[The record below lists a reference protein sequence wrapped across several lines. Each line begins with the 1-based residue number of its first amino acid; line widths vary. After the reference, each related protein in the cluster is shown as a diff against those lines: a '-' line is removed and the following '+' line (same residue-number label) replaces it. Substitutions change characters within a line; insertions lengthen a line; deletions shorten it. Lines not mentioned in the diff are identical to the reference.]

1 MRRHVRSAT
10 LAAALTVSPILGQ
23 AQTTGT
29 TTTGSAGCSVLVQAA
44 ANGMTARMAA
54 DQNTIQQPK
63 SVTNLTCLNNF
74 FNGVGLNLVTN
85 LLNPETLLQ
94 AVEGQICSAVQQT
107 WNSWL
112 GQTQCGL
119 TVTGFNLG
127 FGGLGGGLSCP
138 KLSFGGGG
146 PPIGNIGLGV
156 GTRGSGSGLYINGS
170 GMTPTGYPMPTAP
183 LGSY

>member
-1 MRRHVRSAT
+1 MSRAVLSAVLATT
-10 LAAALTVSPILGQ
+10 LGLGPLS
-23 AQTTGT
+23 AYGQTT
-29 TTTGSAGCSVLVQAA
+29 TTTGSVGCTTLVQAA

-63 SVTNLTCLNNF
+63 SVTSLTCLNNF
-74 FNGVGLNLVTN
+74 FNGIGLNLVTN
-85 LLNPETLLQ
+85 LLNPGTLLQ
-94 AVEGQICSAVQQT
+94 AVEGQICNAVQST

-112 GQTQCGL
+112 GQVQCGL

-146 PPIGNIGLGV
+146 PPIGTIGLGV
-156 GTRGSGSGLYINGS
+156 GTHGSGSGLYINGN
-170 GMTPTGYPMPTAP
+170 GMAPTGYTLPTTP
-183 LGSY
+183 IGSF

>member
-1 MRRHVRSAT
+1 MRRAIPVS
-10 LAAALTVSPILGQ
+10 LAACLVLSPMLAG
-23 AQTTGT
+23 AQT
-29 TTTGSAGCSVLVQAA
+29 TTTGSVGCATLVQAA

-63 SVTNLTCLNNF
+63 SVTSLSCLGNF

-85 LLNPETLLQ
+85 LLNPGSLLQ
-94 AVEGQICSAVQQT
+94 AVEGQICIAVQST

-112 GQTQCGL
+112 GQVQCGL

-138 KLSFGGGG
+138 KLTFGGGG
-146 PPIGNIGLGV
+146 PPISTIGLGV
-156 GTRGSGSGLYINGS
+156 GTNGSGSGLYINGN
-170 GMTPTGYPMPTAP
+170 GMAPTGYPMPTTP
-183 LGSY
+183 LGSF

>member
-1 MRRHVRSAT
+1 MDRGIVSAA
-10 LAAALTVSPILGQ
+10 LAAALALAPFDAE
-23 AQTTGT
+23 AQTS
-29 TTTGSAGCSVLVQAA
+29 TTTGSVGCATLVQAA

-54 DQNTIQQPK
+54 DQATIQQPK
-63 SVTNLTCLNNF
+63 SVTSLTCLGNF

-85 LLNPETLLQ
+85 LLNPGTLLQ
-94 AVEGQICSAVQQT
+94 AVEGQICNAVQST

-112 GQTQCGL
+112 GQVQCGL

-146 PPIGNIGLGV
+146 PPISTIGLGV
-156 GTRGSGSGLYINGS
+156 GTNGSGSGLYINGN
-170 GMTPTGYPMPTAP
+170 GMAPTGYTLPASP
-183 LGSY
+183 LGSF

>member
-1 MRRHVRSAT
+1 MRLAISAT
-10 LAAALTVSPILGQ
+10 VAATLVLSPILAG
-23 AQTTGT
+23 AQTTT
-29 TTTGSAGCSVLVQAA
+29 SGSVGCAALVQAA

-63 SVTNLTCLNNF
+63 SVTSLSCLGNF

-85 LLNPETLLQ
+85 LLNPGSLLQ
-94 AVEGQICSAVQQT
+94 SVEGQICSAIQST

-112 GQTQCGL
+112 GQVQCGL

-138 KLSFGGGG
+138 SLNFGGGG
-146 PPIGNIGLGV
+146 PPISTVGLGV
-156 GTRGSGSGLYINGS
+156 GTNGSGSGLYINGN
-170 GMTPTGYPMPTAP
+170 GMAPTGYPMPTTP
-183 LGSY
+183 LGSF